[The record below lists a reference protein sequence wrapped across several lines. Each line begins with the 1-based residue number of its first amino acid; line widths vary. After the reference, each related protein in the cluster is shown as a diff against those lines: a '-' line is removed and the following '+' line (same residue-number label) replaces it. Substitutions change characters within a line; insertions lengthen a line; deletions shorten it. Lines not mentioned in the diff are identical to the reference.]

1 MIRIDQDRIVY
12 EINKL
17 IRDSGMS
24 LKTMGR
30 EIGVTDAT
38 VSRIANRIY
47 IPSLDTISLLAAYL
61 KRDVL
66 DFFETSDEYL
76 NLSRLPKN
84 VRGEVERIVRIESQ
98 ESR

>member
-1 MIRIDQDRIVY
+1 MIRIDQDKIVY
-12 EINKL
+12 EINRC
-17 IRDSGMS
+17 IRESGMS
-24 LKTMGR
+24 LKTLGK

-38 VSRIANRIY
+38 VSRIANKIY

-66 DFFETSDEYL
+66 DFFELSDDYL
-76 NLSRLPKN
+76 NLSRLPKS
-84 VRGEVERIVRIESQ
+84 VREEVERIGRKESQ